1 MMSISLREVCVLLNI
16 ALCEDETTTAERMQ
30 RFLQQYAEEFHE
42 GIQVSVFSN
51 GVDFLENYTPRFDI
65 VFMDI
70 MMPLMDGMEV
80 AEKLRAIDRDT
91 TLVFVTNMAQYAVK
105 GYEVDALSFLVKPVS
120 YHALVM
126 TMHRAVKNVKMR
138 QENCI
143 VVNTDE
149 NWRKLSSAEI
159 RYIEVI
165 GHNVY
170 IHLEQEVIRVKGQSL
185 SSLENQLRAV
195 GFLRCNVGYLVNA
208 RYITLITRS
217 SVFLGETELKIS
229 RSRKKE
235 FLKEVASY
243 AERSR

>member
-1 MMSISLREVCVLLNI
+1 MLNI
-16 ALCEDETTTAERMQ
+16 ALCEDEAKTAEAMEN
-30 RFLQQYAEEFHE
+30 FLRQYAEEFQESIH
-42 GIQVSVFSN
+42 VSIFSN

-65 VFMDI
+65 VFLDI
-70 MMPLMDGMEV
+70 MMPLMNGMEV
-80 AEKLRAIDRDT
+80 AEKLRAMDKDT
-91 TLVFVTNMAQYAVK
+91 TLIFVTNMSQYAVK

-120 YHALVM
+120 YRALVM
-126 TMHRAVKNVKMR
+126 TMHRAVKTVKMR
-138 QENCI
+138 QDNCI

-185 SSLENQLRAV
+185 SSLEAHLRPS

-208 RYITLITRS
+208 RYITLITGT

-235 FLKEVASY
+235 FLKAVASY
-243 AERSR
+243 AERGR